1 VAKWEDAMI
10 EEVEAQVNDTVL
22 RYAVL
27 QSGDE
32 WRIFCQRR
40 RMGHFQTRDL
50 ALAAGS
56 RLAREAHD
64 AGHDV
69 EFLVQEPSGELLR
82 QDYDH
87 WASRP
92 RSDEEGYRQAV

>member
-1 VAKWEDAMI
+1 MI
-10 EEVEAQVNDTVL
+10 ETVEAEITSTTL

-27 QSGDE
+27 QSGEE

-40 RMGHFQTRDL
+40 RMGHFPTREHAML
-50 ALAAGS
+50 VGS

-69 EFLVQEPSGELLR
+69 EFLVQEPAGELLR
-82 QDYDH
+82 HDFAR
-87 WASRP
+87 WASLP
-92 RSDEEGYRQAV
+92 RSTDLVSQSAEAV